1 MAWFKP
7 KSGTDT
13 SEVTA
18 EADDVVAGKK
28 FVDADGNVVEGT
40 LTEVEW

>member
-1 MAWFKP
+1 MAWYG
-7 KSGTDT
+7 STGGTDT

-28 FVDADGNVVEGT
+28 FVDAYGNVVEGT